1 MAYTKPQVIAQNASS
16 VLMLLDVLQKT
27 GKTIAVLLAVLTAS
41 AQDSLCFYGR
51 VSPAMK
57 NKEGFFYFCEVLMV
71 VMDNIEHLLEKI
83 KKDVKEIYP
92 KGGFSWEDIKRNVLE
107 TKYQELSDE
116 EKKYIYEILPKSLGL
131 F

>member
-1 MAYTKPQVIAQNASS
+1 
-16 VLMLLDVLQKT
+16 MLLDVLQKT

>member
-1 MAYTKPQVIAQNASS
+1 
-16 VLMLLDVLQKT
+16 
-27 GKTIAVLLAVLTAS
+27 
-41 AQDSLCFYGR
+41 
-51 VSPAMK
+51 MK

-71 VMDNIEHLLEKI
+71 VMDNIEHLLEEI

-107 TKYQELSDE
+107 IKYQEISDE